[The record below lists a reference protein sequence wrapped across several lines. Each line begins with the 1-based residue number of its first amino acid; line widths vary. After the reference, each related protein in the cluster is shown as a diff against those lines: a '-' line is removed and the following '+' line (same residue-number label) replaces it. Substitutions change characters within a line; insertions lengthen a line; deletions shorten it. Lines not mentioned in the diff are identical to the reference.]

1 MAKDTNGGV
10 GIHTQTFGAG
20 DRRGLALH
28 CSLAHAGAWKTMA
41 GALEEPLALTVFDLP
56 GHGKSADWDGTGDY
70 TALCADIAAALI
82 EEDEGQVD
90 LIGHSGGAVAALQLA
105 LDMPERVRTLTLIEP
120 VLFAAA
126 RGTAAWDQ
134 HMRAM
139 APYMAALE
147 AGDRALAAESFTAVW
162 GTGRP
167 WADLDETARQYLADR
182 IHLIEAGM
190 PALAEDNAGVLA
202 EGRLETLDLPVMIVI
217 GTESPPVIAEIAEA
231 IAARLPDVG
240 LAEVPGAGHL
250 LTVTHASQ
258 LAGLVDVNL
267 GRD

>member
-1 MAKDTNGGV
+1 MAKDTASGV
-10 GIHTQTFGAG
+10 GIHALTFGTG

-28 CSLAHAGAWKTMA
+28 CSLAHAGAWKAMA

-56 GHGKSADWDGTGDY
+56 GHGKSAGWDGTGDY
-70 TALCADIAAALI
+70 TGLCADMAATLI
-82 EEDEGQVD
+82 GDEPVD

-105 LDMPERVRTLTLIEP
+105 LDRPEMVRTLTLIEP
-120 VLFAAA
+120 VLFAAV
-126 RGTAAWDQ
+126 RGTPTWDQ
-134 HMRAM
+134 HVLAM
-139 APYMAALE
+139 APYQAALE
-147 AGDRALAAESFTAVW
+147 AGDRERAAEAFTAIW
-162 GTGRP
+162 GTGAS
-167 WADLDETARQYLADR
+167 WDQLDEAARQYLADR
-182 IHLIEAGM
+182 IHLIGAGM
-190 PALAEDNAGVLA
+190 PALADDNFGILA
-202 EGRLETLDLPVMIVI
+202 EGRLEALDLPVMIVI

-250 LTVTHASQ
+250 LTATHPAQ